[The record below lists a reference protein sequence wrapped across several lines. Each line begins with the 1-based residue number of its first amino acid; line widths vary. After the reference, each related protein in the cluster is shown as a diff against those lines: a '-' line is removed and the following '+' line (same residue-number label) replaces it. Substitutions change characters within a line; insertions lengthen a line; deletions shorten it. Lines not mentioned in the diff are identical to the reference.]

1 MNENNNGGKFF
12 DRSNIDEMTNSN
24 FPNENQNN
32 VFFDSSMLNAVSNGV
47 NGQSND
53 MFVSQEIDANKA
65 NEEQYQYI
73 IDNAKKDDVYWDRN
87 NIFVKAILIAL
98 FSFAF
103 VGTICFLL
111 LWFSGE

>member
-1 MNENNNGGKFF
+1 MNEDNNSGKFF
-12 DRSNIDEMTNSN
+12 DRSNIDEMTNPN
-24 FPNENQNN
+24 FSVENKGN
-32 VFFDSSMLNAVSNGV
+32 VFFDNSMLTDVSNGV
-47 NGQSND
+47 NGQSTEAV
-53 MFVSQEIDANKA
+53 VSQEIAANKA

-73 IDNAKKDDVYWDRN
+73 IDNAKKNDVYWDRN

-111 LWFSGE
+111 MWFSGE

>member
-1 MNENNNGGKFF
+1 MNEGNNGGKFF
-12 DRSNIDEMTNSN
+12 DQSNIDEMTNPN
-24 FPNENQNN
+24 FTSENQNN
-32 VFFDSSMLNAVSNGV
+32 VFFDNSMLNNVSNGV
-47 NGQSND
+47 NGQSTEAV
-53 MFVSQEIDANKA
+53 VSQEIDANKA

-73 IDNAKKDDVYWDRN
+73 IDNAKKNDVYWDRN

-111 LWFSGE
+111 MWFSGE